1 MSVYSVQKA
10 ESSLLLKELG
20 EDLGLP
26 LAFDENGRCLLIL
39 DDKLMISIH
48 TSKSDGWI
56 LYGMLG
62 EFYKNTDEIFFQ
74 HLFSLNQILAK
85 QGHGALAFDK
95 HNSAILYVQHISL
108 QNTNRV
114 GLYQALEKFTNWLEA
129 LSTHLNESEIGLA
142 RIAGSAFRP
151 EPSNRRRFS

>member
-74 HLFSLNQILAK
+74 HLEVVLK
-85 QGHGALAFDK
+85 
-95 HNSAILYVQHISL
+95 
-108 QNTNRV
+108 
-114 GLYQALEKFTNWLEA
+114 
-129 LSTHLNESEIGLA
+129 
-142 RIAGSAFRP
+142 
-151 EPSNRRRFS
+151 